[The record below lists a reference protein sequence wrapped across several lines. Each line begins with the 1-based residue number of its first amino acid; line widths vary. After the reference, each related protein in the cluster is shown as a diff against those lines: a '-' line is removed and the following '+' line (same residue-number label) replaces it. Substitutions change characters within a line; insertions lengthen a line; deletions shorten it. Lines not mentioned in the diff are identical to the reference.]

1 MISLYYT
8 DCILSV
14 NEYLI
19 GEKSQLN
26 TYLNKYS
33 YSE

>member
-1 MISLYYT
+1 MISLCYT
-8 DCILSV
+8 ETNWLYPEKSV

-26 TYLNKYS
+26 TF
-33 YSE
+33 